1 MDNVVKF
8 SLIQEYWMGELN
20 AYDYWFVVHGFDINS
35 VDWRSFATIESFIEL
50 NSE

>member
-8 SLIQEYWMGELN
+8 SLIQGYWMGEPN
-20 AYDYWFVVHGFDINS
+20 AYDYWFIIHGFDIYS
-35 VDWRSFATIESFIEL
+35 VNRRSFVKIESFIEL